1 MDLPNDAVICVF
13 QACAGVCDV
22 AEADGNRTRQTR
34 FTRLNRFEDGE
45 AHQALGRLRVTGY

>member
-1 MDLPNDAVICVF
+1 MASPNDAVICVF

-45 AHQALGRLRVTGY
+45 AHQALGHLRG